1 MILGTF
7 NRRLV
12 EGDISY
18 WCVSDENI
26 YQLLQ
31 RNSKRLL
38 IALLINRQY
47 SKKTFSGSFE
57 IIKLKN
63 RGEVWIFPVFKVNI
77 LNALFLK
84 NSWTFDYIDKLTS
97 VTILQMSIWYSIINS
112 FACIVDRHILPLCG
126 IALALFSF
134 IATALTLISLVEV
147 LVIFYIQILYWICCK
162 QLFTIEMT
170 FKFIFQFFAHRF
182 AHD

>member
-1 MILGTF
+1 MIIGTF

-12 EGDISY
+12 EGDLSY
-18 WCVSDENI
+18 WCVSDEKI

-57 IIKLKN
+57 MIKLKN
-63 RGEVWIFPVFKVNI
+63 KGEVWIFTVLKVNI
-77 LNALFLK
+77 LNVFFLK
-84 NSWTFDYIDKLTS
+84 NSWTFDCIDNLTS
-97 VTILQMSIWYSIINS
+97 ITILQMSIWYSIINS
-112 FACIVDRHILPLCG
+112 FACIVDRYILAYCG

-134 IATALTLISLVEV
+134 IATALTWSP
-147 LVIFYIQILYWICCK
+147 
-162 QLFTIEMT
+162 
-170 FKFIFQFFAHRF
+170 
-182 AHD
+182 